1 MKIPIFPLNGAILF
15 PKTNLP
21 LNIFEER
28 YIEMVDYSLS
38 NNRVIGMVQQK
49 ENKGLYNIGC
59 YGKITVFNETPDK
72 RYLINLEGISCF
84 NIVKEID
91 TGCKFRICE
100 IEIFDNFNGPNLQDG
115 LKSTILDS
123 FKKYKKV
130 KNINVNLDDISQLN
144 VVDLLKLII
153 MVSPFDVSVKQ
164 MFLELK
170 SNKELYENI
179 LSTLEIE
186 LAANQESVS
195 IN

>member
-28 YIEMVDYSLS
+28 YVDMVDYSLS
-38 NNRVIGMVQQK
+38 NNRLIGMVQKK
-49 ENKGLYNIGC
+49 ENNELYNIGC
-59 YGKITVFNETPDK
+59 YGKITVFNETSDK

-84 NIVKEID
+84 KIIKEID
-91 TGCKFRICE
+91 AEHKFRICK
-100 IEIFDNFNGPNLQDG
+100 IEIFNNFNESNLQDG
-115 LKSTILDS
+115 LKSKILHS
-123 FKKYKKV
+123 FKKYNKA
-130 KNINVNLDDISQLN
+130 KNININLDDISKLPI
-144 VVDLLKLII
+144 VDLLKLIV
-153 MVSPFDVSVKQ
+153 MVSPFEVSVKQ

-186 LAANQESVS
+186 LASNQESAS

>member
-28 YIEMVDYSLS
+28 YIDMVDYSLS
-38 NNRVIGMVQQK
+38 KNRFIGMVQQK
-49 ENKGLYNIGC
+49 ENNSLYNVGC

-100 IEIFDNFNGPNLQDG
+100 IEIFDNFNGPNLEDG
-115 LKSTILDS
+115 LKSKILDS

>member
-28 YIEMVDYSLS
+28 YIDMVDYSLAGD
-38 NNRVIGMVQQK
+38 RLIGMVQYK
-49 ENKGLYNIGC
+49 EKSELYNVGC
-59 YGKITVFNETPDK
+59 YGKITIFNEMPDE
-72 RYLINLEGISCF
+72 RYLINLEGINCF
-84 NIVKEID
+84 KITNELD
-91 TGCKFRICE
+91 TGYKFRICE
-100 IEIFDNFNGPNLQDG
+100 IEIFDNFNNNRLEDG
-115 LKSTILDS
+115 LKSKILDS

-130 KNINVNLDDISQLN
+130 KNINVSINDISKLN
-144 VVDLLKLII
+144 IIDLLKLIVMI
-153 MVSPFDVSVKQ
+153 SPFDVSVKQ

-170 SNKELYENI
+170 SNKDLYENI

-186 LAANQESVS
+186 LASNQETAS

>member
-28 YIEMVDYSLS
+28 YIDMVDYSLS
-38 NNRVIGMVQQK
+38 KNRFIGMVQQK
-49 ENKGLYNIGC
+49 ENNSLYNVGC

-115 LKSTILDS
+115 LKSKILDS

>member
-1 MKIPIFPLNGAILF
+1 MKIAIFPLNGAILF

-28 YIEMVDYSLS
+28 YVDMVDYSLS
-38 NNRVIGMVQQK
+38 SNRYIGMVQQK
-49 ENKGLYNIGC
+49 ENNELYNVGC
-59 YGKITVFNETPDK
+59 YGKITVFNETPDG
-72 RYLINLEGISCF
+72 RYLINLEGINCF
-84 NIVKEID
+84 RIIKEIN
-91 TGCKFRICE
+91 TEHKFRVCE
-100 IEIFDNFNGPNLQDG
+100 IEIFDNFSGPVLQDG
-115 LKSTILDS
+115 LKSKILDS
-123 FKKYKKV
+123 FKKYNKV
-130 KNINVNLDDISQLN
+130 KNLNIGLNDISKLSLA
-144 VVDLLKLII
+144 DLLKLIV

-186 LAANQESVS
+186 LASHQESTS

>member
-1 MKIPIFPLNGAILF
+1 MKIAIFPLNGAILF

-28 YIEMVDYSLS
+28 YVDMIDYSLS
-38 NNRVIGMVQQK
+38 NNRFIGMVQQK
-49 ENKGLYNIGC
+49 ENNELYNVGC
-59 YGKITVFNETPDK
+59 YGKITVFNETQDK

-84 NIVKEID
+84 KIIKEID
-91 TGCKFRICE
+91 SASKFRICE
-100 IEIFDNFNGPNLQDG
+100 IEIFDNFSGPILQDG
-115 LKSTILDS
+115 LKPKILDS
-123 FKKYKKV
+123 FKKYNKV
-130 KNINVNLDDISQLN
+130 KNINVNLDDVSQLN
-144 VVDLLKLII
+144 VVDLLKLIV

-186 LAANQESVS
+186 LASHQESTS

>member
-1 MKIPIFPLNGAILF
+1 MKIAIFPLNGAILF

-28 YIEMVDYSLS
+28 YVDMVDYSLS
-38 NNRVIGMVQQK
+38 SNRYVGMVQQK
-49 ENKGLYNIGC
+49 ENNELYNVGC
-59 YGKITVFNETPDK
+59 YGKITVFNETPDG
-72 RYLINLEGISCF
+72 RYLINLEGINCF
-84 NIVKEID
+84 RIIKEIN
-91 TGCKFRICE
+91 TEHKFRVCE
-100 IEIFDNFNGPNLQDG
+100 IEIFDNFSGPVLQDG
-115 LKSTILDS
+115 LKSKILDS
-123 FKKYKKV
+123 FKKYNKV
-130 KNINVNLDDISQLN
+130 KNLNIGLDDISKLSLA
-144 VVDLLKLII
+144 DLLKLIV

-186 LAANQESVS
+186 LASNQEPTS

>member
-28 YIEMVDYSLS
+28 YIDMVDYSLS
-38 NNRVIGMVQQK
+38 KNRFIGMVQQK
-49 ENKGLYNIGC
+49 ENNSLYNVGC